1 MAEWNNILLRSE
13 YAPEEPDA
21 VVVETLKLLK
31 RPKSLKVLDL
41 GRGAGRHVV
50 YLASRKLEAY
60 GVDISNTG
68 LIKTKERLEK
78 SSLKAFLVRCDM
90 KSLPFIS
97 SLFDVVICLNTIY
110 HQKFRELQ
118 QTINEVW
125 RILKG
130 RGLFLVNFHP
140 KRSYRYGTGIKVE
153 ENTFMDI
160 DGPERSVL
168 HHFVDEDELK
178 LFFQRFRIIKKRLNE
193 RAAKGWLRSIW
204 EILAEKP

>member
-13 YAPEEPDA
+13 YAPEEPDKL
-21 VVVETLKLLK
+21 VVETLKLLK
-31 RPKSLKVLDL
+31 RPKNLKVLDL
-41 GRGAGRHVV
+41 GCGAGRHVV

-130 RGLFLVNFHP
+130 RGLFLVNFHS

-160 DGPERSVL
+160 DV
-168 HHFVDEDELK
+168 
-178 LFFQRFRIIKKRLNE
+178 Q
-193 RAAKGWLRSIW
+193 KGVSFTIS
-204 EILAEKP
+204 